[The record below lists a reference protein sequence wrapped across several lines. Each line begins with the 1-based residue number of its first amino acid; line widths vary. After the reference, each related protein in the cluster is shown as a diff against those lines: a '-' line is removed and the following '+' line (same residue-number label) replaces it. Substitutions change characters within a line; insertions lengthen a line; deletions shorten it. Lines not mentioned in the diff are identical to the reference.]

1 MSDSQLEI
9 LQENFLDYLAEMIL
23 LENTRKGWKTLK
35 RMLEWNSQMLLGD
48 RCRFSIH
55 LALRELT
62 RCAYFYPEL
71 IFVSEA
77 LVLMRTNS
85 SIL

>member
-1 MSDSQLEI
+1 MSDGQLEI
-9 LQENFLDYLAEMIL
+9 LQENLDYLAEMIL

-55 LALRELT
+55 LALQELT
-62 RCAYFYPEL
+62 
-71 IFVSEA
+71 
-77 LVLMRTNS
+77 LMCLLLS
-85 SIL
+85 